1 MSELVVRNRQDA
13 RNVDLRLFRSI
24 ARFLLTDLIALEEYE
39 LGVHLVA
46 ASEIARLNEA
56 FLKHRGFTDVITFGY
71 ADPSP
76 ASLHGEVFLCLDEA
90 VTQAKRFRSSWQS
103 ELVRYL
109 VHGVLHLRGFG
120 DSTPAARRK
129 MKREENRL
137 LRLLA
142 RTFQINRLARSRP
155 RLTNRALRAT
165 RPA

>member
-1 MSELVVRNRQDA
+1 MSELVLRNRQDS

-24 ARFLLTDLIALEEYE
+24 ARSLLTDLVAQEEYE

-46 ASEIARLNEA
+46 GSEMTRLNEE
-56 FLKHRGFTDVITFGY
+56 FLKHQGFTDVITFDY

-109 VHGVLHLRGFG
+109 IHGVLHLRGFG
-120 DSTPAARRK
+120 DSTPDARRK

-142 RTFQINRLARSRP
+142 RTFPINRLARSRS
-155 RLTNRALRAT
+155 RRTNSKL
-165 RPA
+165 